1 MIQSKTT
8 MLFDDG
14 KRRVDFVLVRPI
26 TVDDRKVHKRLVFEN
41 NLMRQGVD
49 LELQEDTEDNDD
61 KYRYIKL
68 HMTRPLLKYM
78 AEFMQ
83 MKMPIHEDDLDTSD
97 NVSMNMP
104 SNCLTHNLD
113 LIPMRQKYFVA
124 PFKMHR
130 LDIFLTVNKEVFIR

>member
-1 MIQSKTT
+1 

-14 KRRVDFVLVRPI
+14 KRRVDFVLVRSI
-26 TVDDRKVHKRLVFEN
+26 TVDDRKVQKRLVFEN
-41 NLMRQGVD
+41 NLMKQGVD
-49 LELQEDTEDNDD
+49 LELQENTEDNDD

-78 AEFMQ
+78 AEFLQ
-83 MKMPIHEDDLDTSD
+83 LKMPIHEYDLDTSD
-97 NVSMNMP
+97 NVSMVSMTMP

-113 LIPMRQKYFVA
+113 LIPMRQKYYVA

-130 LDIFLTVNKEVFIR
+130 LEMFLTVNNEVFIR

>member
-1 MIQSKTT
+1 

-41 NLMRQGVD
+41 NLTKQGVD
-49 LELQEDTEDNDD
+49 LELQENAQDNDD

-83 MKMPIHEDDLDTSD
+83 MKMPIHEYDLDTPD
-97 NVSMNMP
+97 MNTP

-130 LDIFLTVNKEVFIR
+130 LDMFLTVNKEVFIR